1 MRESTLRARCVKARV
16 EERQRCTFWF
26 WCFLMELTRLYL
38 VDMHGD
44 DDACGG
50 GWTKL
55 ASSYDVERAVIL
67 ARREVLADT
76 SVHAPPHFVR
86 HENARSTEA
95 TLRKIRQHL
104 SSFGHNARKAG
115 QLPPWGVAARLASM
129 PTLNF
134 ARKHDYGR
142 LSWHKAFRTRFAGK
156 IYVLDVGS
164 GTKSWTRWLRESVPK
179 PWRDAFVIVT
189 IDWQKSWTP
198 DIVADVTKWRTWL
211 SREIKR
217 AGFAHVKRWHIVHFA
232 AECTEYS
239 PQKNSHNHARDLTYA
254 TWLAQSGMSLI
265 IHLRPLIWLIEC
277 SGAGS
282 HALKTQPIMQGG
294 MKSLLVDLALCNAG
308 ADFRKQSS
316 WWTNIPK
323 AIYSLYGFP
332 QASCAEKHGR
342 KCLWSLV
349 FGRHFRH
356 VGGCHGGDDPTLGAT
371 REDSMQYPAILC
383 AQWMS
388 SAIHAMLC
396 YDEIPLNR

>member
-1 MRESTLRARCVKARV
+1 
-16 EERQRCTFWF
+16 
-26 WCFLMELTRLYL
+26 MELTRLYL

-179 PWRDAFVIVT
+179 PWRGAFVIVT

-316 WWTNIPK
+316 WWTNIP
-323 AIYSLYGFP
+323 Y
-332 QASCAEKHGR
+332 
-342 KCLWSLV
+342 V
-349 FGRHFRH
+349 
-356 VGGCHGGDDPTLGAT
+356 
-371 REDSMQYPAILC
+371 
-383 AQWMS
+383 
-388 SAIHAMLC
+388 AIHAMLC